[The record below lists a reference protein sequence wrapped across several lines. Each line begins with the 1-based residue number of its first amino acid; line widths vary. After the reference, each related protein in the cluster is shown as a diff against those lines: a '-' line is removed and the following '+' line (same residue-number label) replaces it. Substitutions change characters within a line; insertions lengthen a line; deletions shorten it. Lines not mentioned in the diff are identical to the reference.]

1 MNSNTNSQYQLRS
14 QLWLNKNEIGGGG
27 KDVAVDDDG
36 NDDLSSN
43 DLRSSPDDVFSKF
56 LL

>member
-1 MNSNTNSQYQLRS
+1 
-14 QLWLNKNEIGGGG
+14 LNKNEIGGGG